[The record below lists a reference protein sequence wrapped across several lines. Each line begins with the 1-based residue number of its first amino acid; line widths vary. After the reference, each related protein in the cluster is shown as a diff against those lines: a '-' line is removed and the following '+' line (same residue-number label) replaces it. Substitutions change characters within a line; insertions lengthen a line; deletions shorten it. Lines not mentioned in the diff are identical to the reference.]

1 MQKNNSFYLLIFL
14 SLLFGFLVLHG
25 CFVMYTEE
33 GFEDGI
39 KSKKSVKTDI
49 EENNLDEKEEKV
61 IPKQQSGGNN
71 KKKQN
76 SVKKIKVKT
85 FPF

>member
-14 SLLFGFLVLHG
+14 LLLFGFLVLHG
-25 CFVMYTEE
+25 CFVMYTQE
-33 GFEDGI
+33 GFEDG
-39 KSKKSVKTDI
+39 KKPNKSVKKDT

-61 IPKQQSGGNN
+61 MPKQQSGENN
-71 KKKQN
+71 KKTKN
-76 SVKKIKVKT
+76 MVKKIKVKT